1 MASKDMDQIIS
12 NPGSTYL
19 LRLHGA
25 LCTPNIDW
33 YGDVSI
39 TAQENG
45 DTLVSLTINAVSLHD
60 FFDQFQDL
68 SLTILPDEVIEKKN
82 SDRGNP

>member
-1 MASKDMDQIIS
+1 MDQIIS

-19 LRLHGA
+19 LQLRGA
-25 LCTPNIDW
+25 LCSPIIDW
-33 YGDVSI
+33 FGDVTI

-45 DTLVSLTINAVSLHD
+45 DTLVSLTIDAVSLRD
-60 FFDQFQDL
+60 FLNQFQNF
-68 SLTILPDEVIEKKN
+68 SLTILPDEAIEKKN